1 MAKKSKKNKSIKKCN
16 HDSDSAC
23 IKCIR
28 NTDSRVSDTGESKGE
43 EYLIEENSN
52 LGDFAGTGDVAGEDD
67 ILSGVYITN
76 KYSETWY
83 DKYLYPHKRHENH
96 SINFSDHKIL
106 EFQDPNNANVH
117 YITFNTERY
126 QELSGTLHKNLL
138 QRKITDAMNEKNQGI
153 FNILQNRLD
162 VLNNTDITTIIV
174 NLQECDCSLYLKL
187 FNLQF
192 NNNFPD
198 VTRLVPQT
206 LYELFPTKTDYSPGR
221 HYNESCFVTLIFDK
235 HKSSD
240 SRSVYESLYK
250 TMLNNQETYK
260 DREIRLSNKIN
271 KINNTNID
279 KTKNLLNTEPI
290 LVYKRK
296 YKGKKHGI
304 QPGTTLIKCKGI
316 RIIYDYTIVLNL
328 HLDRGFSMSDLE
340 KIRDNN
346 STIFDDIGEEIIN
359 DEKLKNIIIEDYYNN
374 HIPIYSEI
382 EDQLIS
388 EKNDLETE
396 KNKCSIFEK
405 KLKKVEK
412 ELSSE
417 ISNFQQFKLVEEE
430 CRKILNEIIII
441 DNGLSSNKYK
451 KKQKQQWIIQREKH
465 QNDFYD
471 KLVEIFHS
479 QGKQDI
485 LYKLSHNDKDDP
497 TKIDDEFDF
506 EMKQT
511 SEVLDY
517 ILTKSIESQKK
528 TLTNTKKRYKFTKN
542 LYNESSEKINE
553 IEKSIEILMTTIQN
567 PDEYK
572 FIIINDYIENIKVN
586 GIKKVYAGDL
596 NLRCDRF
603 KQQIIKLLNSD
614 NLKLV
619 CNHLDYIIIKILH

>member
-23 IKCIR
+23 IKCTR
-28 NTDSRVSDTGESKGE
+28 NIVSHVSDTGESKGE
-43 EYLIEENSN
+43 EYLEENSN

-76 KYSETWY
+76 NEYSQIWNN
-83 DKYLYPHKRHENH
+83 KYLHSTKRHENH
-96 SINFSDHKIL
+96 SINFSDHRIL
-106 EFQDPNNANVH
+106 ESQDPNNANVH

-126 QELSGTLHKNLL
+126 QELSHRLDKNLSPR
-138 QRKITDAMNEKNQGI
+138 QITVAMNEKNKGI
-153 FNILQNRLD
+153 FNILQNRLN

-221 HYNESCFVTLIFDK
+221 HYNESCFVTLIFYK

-240 SRSVYESLYK
+240 SRSVYESLYN
-250 TMLNNQETYK
+250 TMLKNKEETYK
-260 DREIRLSNKIN
+260 NREIRLSN

-290 LVYKRK
+290 LVYKRT
-296 YKGKKHGI
+296 YKSKKHGI

-328 HLDRGFSMSDLE
+328 HLDQKYSIKDLK
-340 KIRDNN
+340 KIKDNN
-346 STIFDDIGEEIIN
+346 STIFDDVGEQIIS
-359 DEKLKNIIIEDYYNN
+359 DEKLKNIIIEDYYSNHN
-374 HIPIYSEI
+374 HIPTYYELQ
-382 EDQLIS
+382 DQLKS
-388 EKNDLETE
+388 EKNNLETE

-417 ISNFQQFKLVEEE
+417 INNFRQFKLAEEE
-430 CRKILNEIIII
+430 CRRLLNEIIII
-441 DNGLSSNKYK
+441 DNGLSSNRYK
-451 KKQKQQWIIQREKH
+451 KKSQKNLIIQRQKH
-465 QNDFYD
+465 QDDFYD
-471 KLVEIFHS
+471 AVVGIFHD
-479 QGKQDI
+479 QDKQEI
-485 LYKLSHNDKDDP
+485 LHKLFHSDKDDL
-497 TKIDDEFDF
+497 TKLDDEFDF
-506 EMKQT
+506 EVKQT
-511 SEVLDY
+511 PEVLDY
-517 ILTKSIESQKK
+517 VLTKSIESQKK

-542 LYNESSEKINE
+542 LYNESAEKINE
-553 IEKSIEILMTTIQN
+553 IEKSIKILTPIIEN

-572 FIIINDYIENIKVN
+572 FIILDEYNEDIKVN

-596 NLRCDRF
+596 NLRCNRF
-603 KQQIIKLLNSD
+603 KQQIINLLNSD

-619 CNHLDYIIIKILH
+619 CDHLDYIIIKTLY